1 VKKHTAKMFVAWV
14 VLAVGLAAPAA
25 AADVSV
31 VTSGGF
37 TEAYKI
43 LAPQF
48 ERDTKIHVISAFGAS
63 MGDTP
68 DAIPNRLKRGEPI
81 DVVIL
86 AAPGLDDLI
95 KQKMVDASTRVDL
108 VRSLIGMAV
117 RTGAP
122 KPDIGSVDAL
132 KRTLL
137 QAKSIGISDSAS
149 GVYLRTVL
157 FPRLDSGGAIAAK
170 TKVIDARERVGD
182 ALARGDIEIGFQQ
195 ISELKPVPGIAIV
208 GTLPE
213 GAQQV
218 TVFSAA
224 IPKGARSP
232 AEARRLIAFL
242 ASPAAAPVIT
252 QTGLEPIAG
261 ARSLLV
267 GAIDIH
273 IHSEPD
279 SRPRSID
286 AMNAARQAKAA
297 GMRAIVLKNH
307 YEYTSGL
314 AYIVGKEVP
323 GIEVF
328 GGVDLNLT
336 VGGMNPAAVEYMAAT
351 TGGRGKLVW
360 MSTFDAENQVRF
372 SKENRP
378 FVSVSKNGELLPATK
393 TVIASIA
400 KHNLV
405 LATGHVSP
413 EEGLMLVR
421 EGKRQGVQ
429 RIVIT
434 HAMNPPVQMTVP
446 QMQQAAQLGAFI
458 EFVGGNI
465 NDADGSARMDR
476 FADAIKKIGP
486 EHCIL
491 SSDLGQP
498 SPAPLP
504 AAGYEAFLTALRAR
518 GLTDQDIDRMA
529 RRNPAQL
536 LGLAPQS

>member
-1 VKKHTAKMFVAWV
+1 VKRLLPAIVVA
-14 VLAVGLAAPAA
+14 LFIAAPVAA
-25 AADVSV
+25 QEIHV

-37 TEAYKI
+37 TEAYKQ
-43 LAPQF
+43 LAPVF
-48 ERDTKIHVISAFGAS
+48 ERDAHVHVVSAFGAS
-63 MGDTP
+63 MGATP

-81 DVVIL
+81 DVIIL

-95 KQKMVDASTRVDL
+95 AQGAVDPATRVDL

-122 KPDIGSVDAL
+122 QPDISTIDAF

-137 QAKSIGISDSAS
+137 QAKSIGYSDSAS
-149 GVYLRTVL
+149 GVYLRTML
-157 FPRLDSGGAIAAK
+157 FPRLGIAEQLAPK
-170 TKVIDARERVGD
+170 IKIVEAYERVGD
-182 ALARGDIEIGFQQ
+182 AVARGDVEIGFQQ
-195 ISELKPVPGIAIV
+195 MSELKPVSGITIV
-208 GTLPE
+208 GPLPE

-218 TVFSAA
+218 TIFSAA
-224 IPKGARSP
+224 IPKNAP
-232 AEARRLIAFL
+232 APDLARRLIAFL
-242 ASPAAAPVIT
+242 SSPAAAPVVE
-252 QTGLEPIAG
+252 QTGLEPIRAG
-261 ARSLLV
+261 ALR

-273 IHSEPD
+273 IHAEPD

-286 AMNAARQAKAA
+286 AMNAARQARAA

-378 FVSVSKNGELLPATK
+378 FVSVAKNGALLPITK
-393 TVIASIA
+393 DVIASIA

-413 EEGLMLVR
+413 DEGLMLVR
-421 EGKRQGVQ
+421 EAKRQGVQ
-429 RIVIT
+429 HIVIT
-434 HAMNPPVQMTVP
+434 HAMNPPVQMSVA
-446 QMQQAAQLGAFI
+446 QMQEAAQLGALV
-458 EFVGGNI
+458 EFVGGNV
-465 NDADGSARMDR
+465 NDADGPARMDR
-476 FADAIKKIGP
+476 FADAIRKIGAQY
-486 EHCIL
+486 CIL

-504 AAGYEAFLTALRAR
+504 TPGFDAFLGALRAR
-518 GLTDQDIDRMA
+518 GITDQDIDRMA

-536 LGLAPQS
+536 LGLSTR